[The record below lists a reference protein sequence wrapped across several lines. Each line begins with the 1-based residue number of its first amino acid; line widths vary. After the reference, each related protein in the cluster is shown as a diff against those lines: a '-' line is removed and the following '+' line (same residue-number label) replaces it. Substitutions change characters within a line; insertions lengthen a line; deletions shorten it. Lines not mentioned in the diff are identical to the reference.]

1 VVVVV
6 AMIVVA
12 VVIVV
17 AIAVAGVVAG
27 RAILV
32 QVLYLCHDDILQAVN
47 KSRILFGEVLQL
59 MENSVAGRFR

>member
-1 VVVVV
+1 
-6 AMIVVA
+6 MIVVA

-47 KSRILFGEVLQL
+47 NCNNNNNNIS
-59 MENSVAGRFR
+59 